1 MGRAASKVYR
11 VAVNI
16 LNKDPR
22 TADKVWSSSGEFG
35 GRQKFFLFKR
45 HSMISK
51 SLQGLRIK
59 INDVLLCVQ

>member
-1 MGRAASKVYR
+1 MEKVASKVYR

-16 LNKDPR
+16 VNKEPR
-22 TADKVWSSSGEFG
+22 TADKVWSSSEEFVR
-35 GRQKFFLFKR
+35 RQQFFVFKR

-59 INDVLLCVQ
+59 INDFLLCVQ